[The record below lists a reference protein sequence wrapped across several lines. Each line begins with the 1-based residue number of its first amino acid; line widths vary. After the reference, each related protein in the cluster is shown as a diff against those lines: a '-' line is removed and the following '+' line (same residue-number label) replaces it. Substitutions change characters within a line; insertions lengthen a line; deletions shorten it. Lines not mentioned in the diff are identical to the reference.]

1 MESRS
6 NSRVIRIITI
16 AILSALFAYG
26 FVGSISNVLVNEI
39 IDAFSLTGT
48 AQGLSASLM
57 NMGSLIALFVTP
69 LLQGRIRK
77 TKMIVLSGLL
87 QVAALCVAGSAA
99 GFILFATANAVTGI
113 GCGWLDTYA
122 NSCIVDLHPQNST
135 RYLGWLHGLFGVGSL
150 IAPLAIRW
158 ILGWCNWR
166 GVYFAFAGVMLLS
179 VGCIAFTSRQV
190 ENTGALSN
198 TQESRLT
205 LKEVGAYLTVKRNV
219 LLLLTTV
226 MTNMVQ
232 TGLTCWIARY
242 MFLAYGEVAL
252 GATCL
257 TLFWIA
263 ATASRF
269 VMPRLKLRPLTIV
282 MVGAFCATVLLSGG
296 ILSGSAT
303 VMCVAV
309 CLCGFVTGPFMPMLI
324 AECATGYQ
332 GKTTLTTSLMMIV
345 GGVARLAVPLL
356 TASVTSA
363 VSATAGMLVPAVFAV
378 LAGVL
383 SLAALRTTTTTPTT
397 PTTPTAHAD

>member
-158 ILGWCNWR
+158 ILGWSKWR

-179 VGCIAFTSRQV
+179 VGCIAFTSRKV

-205 LKEVGAYLTVKRNV
+205 LKEVGAYLSVKRNV

-383 SLAALRTTTTTPTT
+383 SLAALRTTTTTPT
-397 PTTPTAHAD
+397 AHAD

>member
-99 GFILFATANAVTGI
+99 GFILFATANADTGI

-158 ILGWCNWR
+158 ILGWSNWR

-179 VGCIAFTSRQV
+179 VGCIAFTSRKV

-383 SLAALRTTTTTPTT
+383 SLAALRTTTTTPT
-397 PTTPTAHAD
+397 AHAD

>member
-77 TKMIVLSGLL
+77 AKMIVLSGLL

-158 ILGWCNWR
+158 ILGWSKWR

-179 VGCIAFTSRQV
+179 VGCIAFTSRKV

-383 SLAALRTTTTTPTT
+383 SLAALRTTTTTPT
-397 PTTPTAHAD
+397 AHAD

>member
-1 MESRS
+1 MGTMESRS

-16 AILSALFAYG
+16 AILSAVFAYG

-158 ILGWCNWR
+158 ILGWSNWR

-179 VGCIAFTSRQV
+179 VGCIAFTSRKV

-383 SLAALRTTTTTPTT
+383 SLAALRTTTT
-397 PTTPTAHAD
+397 PTAHAD

>member
-77 TKMIVLSGLL
+77 AKMIVLSGLL

-158 ILGWCNWR
+158 ILGWSKWR

-179 VGCIAFTSRQV
+179 VGCIAFTSRKV

-205 LKEVGAYLTVKRNV
+205 LKEVGAYLSVKRNV

-383 SLAALRTTTTTPTT
+383 SLAALRTTTT
-397 PTTPTAHAD
+397 PTAHAD

>member
-158 ILGWCNWR
+158 ILGWSNWR

-179 VGCIAFTSRQV
+179 VGCIAFTSRKV

-383 SLAALRTTTTTPTT
+383 SLAALRTTTTA
-397 PTTPTAHAD
+397 PTAHAD

>member
-158 ILGWCNWR
+158 ILGWGNWR

-179 VGCIAFTSRQV
+179 VGCIAFTSRKV

-363 VSATAGMLVPAVFAV
+363 VSATAGMLVPAAFAV

-383 SLAALRTTTTTPTT
+383 SLAALRTTTT
-397 PTTPTAHAD
+397 PTAHAD

>member
-113 GCGWLDTYA
+113 GCGWLDSYA

-158 ILGWCNWR
+158 ILGWSNWR

-179 VGCIAFTSRQV
+179 VGCIAFTSRKV

-363 VSATAGMLVPAVFAV
+363 VSATAGMLVPAAFAV

-383 SLAALRTTTTTPTT
+383 SLAALRTTTT
-397 PTTPTAHAD
+397 PTAHAD

>member
-158 ILGWCNWR
+158 ILGWSKWR

-179 VGCIAFTSRQV
+179 VGCIAFTSRKV

-383 SLAALRTTTTTPTT
+383 SLAALRTTTTTPT
-397 PTTPTAHAD
+397 AHAD

>member
-158 ILGWCNWR
+158 ILGWSNWR

-179 VGCIAFTSRQV
+179 VGCIAFTSRKV

-345 GGVARLAVPLL
+345 GGVARLAMPLL

-363 VSATAGMLVPAVFAV
+363 VSATAGMLVPAAFAV

-383 SLAALRTTTTTPTT
+383 SLAALRTTTT
-397 PTTPTAHAD
+397 PTAHAD

>member
-135 RYLGWLHGLFGVGSL
+135 RYLGWLHGIFGVGSL

-158 ILGWCNWR
+158 ILGWSNWR

-179 VGCIAFTSRQV
+179 VGCIAFTSRKV

-383 SLAALRTTTTTPTT
+383 SLAALRTTTT
-397 PTTPTAHAD
+397 PTAHVDRA

>member
-158 ILGWCNWR
+158 ILGWSNWR

-179 VGCIAFTSRQV
+179 VGCIAFTSRKV

-363 VSATAGMLVPAVFAV
+363 VSAIAGMLVPAAFAV

-383 SLAALRTTTTTPTT
+383 SLAALRTTTT
-397 PTTPTAHAD
+397 PTAHAD

>member
-122 NSCIVDLHPQNST
+122 NSCIVDLHPQNSS

-158 ILGWCNWR
+158 ILGWSNWR

-179 VGCIAFTSRQV
+179 VGCIAFTSRKV

-383 SLAALRTTTTTPTT
+383 SLAALRTTTTTPT
-397 PTTPTAHAD
+397 AHAD

>member
-99 GFILFATANAVTGI
+99 GFILFATANAATGI

-122 NSCIVDLHPQNST
+122 NSCIVDLHPQNRT
-135 RYLGWLHGLFGVGSL
+135 RFLGWLHGLFGVGSL

-158 ILGWCNWR
+158 ILGWSNWR

-179 VGCIAFTSRQV
+179 VGCIAFTSRKV

-383 SLAALRTTTTTPTT
+383 SLAALRTTTTTPT
-397 PTTPTAHAD
+397 AHAD

>member
-87 QVAALCVAGSAA
+87 QVAALCIAGSAA

-135 RYLGWLHGLFGVGSL
+135 RYLGWLHGIFGVGSL

-158 ILGWCNWR
+158 ILGWSNWR

-179 VGCIAFTSRQV
+179 VGCIAFTSRKV

-383 SLAALRTTTTTPTT
+383 SLAALRTTTTTPT
-397 PTTPTAHAD
+397 PHAD

>member
-39 IDAFSLTGT
+39 IDTFSLTGT

-135 RYLGWLHGLFGVGSL
+135 RYLGWLHGIFGVGSL

-158 ILGWCNWR
+158 ILGWSNWR

-179 VGCIAFTSRQV
+179 VGCIAFTSRKV

-383 SLAALRTTTTTPTT
+383 SLAALRTTTT
-397 PTTPTAHAD
+397 PTAHADRA

>member
-135 RYLGWLHGLFGVGSL
+135 RYLGWLHGIFGIGSL

-158 ILGWCNWR
+158 ILGWSNWR

-179 VGCIAFTSRQV
+179 VGCIAFTSQKV

-383 SLAALRTTTTTPTT
+383 SLAALRTTTTA
-397 PTTPTAHAD
+397 PTAHAD

>member
-158 ILGWCNWR
+158 ILGWSNWR

-179 VGCIAFTSRQV
+179 VGCIAFTSRKV

-198 TQESRLT
+198 TQETRLT

-363 VSATAGMLVPAVFAV
+363 VSATAGMLVPAAFAV

-383 SLAALRTTTTTPTT
+383 SLAALRTTTT
-397 PTTPTAHAD
+397 PTAHAD

>member
-158 ILGWCNWR
+158 ILGWSNWR

-179 VGCIAFTSRQV
+179 VGCIAFTSRKV

-309 CLCGFVTGPFMPMLI
+309 CLCGFVSGPFMPMLI

-363 VSATAGMLVPAVFAV
+363 VSATAGMLVPAAFAV

-383 SLAALRTTTTTPTT
+383 SLAALRTTTTTPT
-397 PTTPTAHAD
+397 AHAD

>member
-135 RYLGWLHGLFGVGSL
+135 RYLGWLHGIFGVGSL

-158 ILGWCNWR
+158 ILGWSNWR

-179 VGCIAFTSRQV
+179 VGCIAFTSRKV

-198 TQESRLT
+198 TQESRLA

-383 SLAALRTTTTTPTT
+383 SLAALRTTTTTPT
-397 PTTPTAHAD
+397 AHAD

>member
-135 RYLGWLHGLFGVGSL
+135 RFLGWLHGLFGVGSL

-158 ILGWCNWR
+158 ILGWSNWR

-179 VGCIAFTSRQV
+179 VGCIAFTSRKV

-252 GATCL
+252 GAACL

-363 VSATAGMLVPAVFAV
+363 VSATAGMLVPAAFAV

-383 SLAALRTTTTTPTT
+383 SLAALRTTTTSTS
-397 PTTPTAHAD
+397 HAD

>member
-135 RYLGWLHGLFGVGSL
+135 RFLGWLHGLFGVGSL

-158 ILGWCNWR
+158 ILGWSNWR

-179 VGCIAFTSRQV
+179 VGCIAFTSRKV

-383 SLAALRTTTTTPTT
+383 SLAALRTTTTTPT
-397 PTTPTAHAD
+397 PHAD

>member
-135 RYLGWLHGLFGVGSL
+135 RFLGWLHGLFGVGSL

-158 ILGWCNWR
+158 ILGWSNWR

-179 VGCIAFTSRQV
+179 VGCIAFTSQKV

-383 SLAALRTTTTTPTT
+383 SLAALRTTTTA
-397 PTTPTAHAD
+397 PTAHAD

>member
-1 MESRS
+1 MGTMESRS

-135 RYLGWLHGLFGVGSL
+135 RFLGWLHGLFGVGSL

-158 ILGWCNWR
+158 ILGWSNWR

-179 VGCIAFTSRQV
+179 VGCIAFTSRKV

-363 VSATAGMLVPAVFAV
+363 VSATAGMLVPAAFAV

-383 SLAALRTTTTTPTT
+383 SLAALRTTTT
-397 PTTPTAHAD
+397 PTAHAD

>member
-135 RYLGWLHGLFGVGSL
+135 RYLGWLHGIFGVGSL

-158 ILGWCNWR
+158 ILGWSNWR

-179 VGCIAFTSRQV
+179 VGCIAFTSRKV

-205 LKEVGAYLTVKRNV
+205 LKEVGVYLTVKRNV

-363 VSATAGMLVPAVFAV
+363 VSATAGMLVPAAFAV

-383 SLAALRTTTTTPTT
+383 SLAALRTTTTTPT
-397 PTTPTAHAD
+397 AHADCA

>member
-122 NSCIVDLHPQNST
+122 NSCIVDLHPQNNT

-158 ILGWCNWR
+158 ILGWSNWR

-179 VGCIAFTSRQV
+179 VGCIAFTSRKV

-383 SLAALRTTTTTPTT
+383 SLAALRTTTTTPT
-397 PTTPTAHAD
+397 AHAD

>member
-77 TKMIVLSGLL
+77 AKMIVLSGLL

-158 ILGWCNWR
+158 ILGWSKWR

-179 VGCIAFTSRQV
+179 VGCIAFTSRKV

-205 LKEVGAYLTVKRNV
+205 LKEVGAYLSVKRNV

-383 SLAALRTTTTTPTT
+383 SLAALRTTTTTPT
-397 PTTPTAHAD
+397 AHAD

>member
-99 GFILFATANAVTGI
+99 GFILFATANAATGI

-135 RYLGWLHGLFGVGSL
+135 RFLGWLHGLFGVGSL

-158 ILGWCNWR
+158 ILGWSNWR

-179 VGCIAFTSRQV
+179 VGCIAFTSRKV

-383 SLAALRTTTTTPTT
+383 SLAALRTTTTTPT
-397 PTTPTAHAD
+397 AHAD

>member
-57 NMGSLIALFVTP
+57 NMGSLIALLVTP

-158 ILGWCNWR
+158 ILGWSNWR

-179 VGCIAFTSRQV
+179 VGCIAFTSRKV

-345 GGVARLAVPLL
+345 GGVARLAMPLL

-363 VSATAGMLVPAVFAV
+363 VSAIAGMLVPAAFAV

-383 SLAALRTTTTTPTT
+383 SLAALRTTTT
-397 PTTPTAHAD
+397 PTAHAD

>member
-1 MESRS
+1 M
-6 NSRVIRIITI
+6 
-16 AILSALFAYG
+16 
-26 FVGSISNVLVNEI
+26 
-39 IDAFSLTGT
+39 
-48 AQGLSASLM
+48 
-57 NMGSLIALFVTP
+57 
-69 LLQGRIRK
+69 
-77 TKMIVLSGLL
+77 
-87 QVAALCVAGSAA
+87 
-99 GFILFATANAVTGI
+99 
-113 GCGWLDTYA
+113 
-122 NSCIVDLHPQNST
+122 
-135 RYLGWLHGLFGVGSL
+135 
-150 IAPLAIRW
+150 
-158 ILGWCNWR
+158 
-166 GVYFAFAGVMLLS
+166 
-179 VGCIAFTSRQV
+179 
-190 ENTGALSN
+190 
-198 TQESRLT
+198 T

-345 GGVARLAVPLL
+345 GGVARLAMPLL

-363 VSATAGMLVPAVFAV
+363 VSAIAGMLVPAVCAV
-378 LAGVL
+378 LAGVE
-383 SLAALRTTTTTPTT
+383 SLAALRTTTTTPT
-397 PTTPTAHAD
+397 AHAD

>member
-135 RYLGWLHGLFGVGSL
+135 RYLGWLHGIFGIGSL

-158 ILGWCNWR
+158 ILGWSNWR

-179 VGCIAFTSRQV
+179 VSCIAFTSQKV

-383 SLAALRTTTTTPTT
+383 SLAALRTTTTTPT
-397 PTTPTAHAD
+397 PHAD

>member
-99 GFILFATANAVTGI
+99 GFILFATANAATGI

-158 ILGWCNWR
+158 ILGWSNWR

-179 VGCIAFTSRQV
+179 VGCIAFTSRKV

-383 SLAALRTTTTTPTT
+383 SLAALRTTTT
-397 PTTPTAHAD
+397 PTAHADRA

>member
-6 NSRVIRIITI
+6 NSRVIRSITI

-135 RYLGWLHGLFGVGSL
+135 RYLGWLHGIFGVGSL

-158 ILGWCNWR
+158 ILGWSNWR

-179 VGCIAFTSRQV
+179 VGCIAFTSRKV

-282 MVGAFCATVLLSGG
+282 MVGAFCATVLLNGG

-383 SLAALRTTTTTPTT
+383 SLAALRTTTT
-397 PTTPTAHAD
+397 PTAHVDRA

>member
-57 NMGSLIALFVTP
+57 NMGSLVALFVTP

-158 ILGWCNWR
+158 ILGWSNWR

-179 VGCIAFTSRQV
+179 VGCIAFTSRKV

-383 SLAALRTTTTTPTT
+383 SLAALRTTTT
-397 PTTPTAHAD
+397 PTAHADRA

>member
-113 GCGWLDTYA
+113 GCGWLDSYA

-158 ILGWCNWR
+158 ILGWSNWR

-219 LLLLTTV
+219 LLLFTTV

-383 SLAALRTTTTTPTT
+383 SLAALRTTTTTPT
-397 PTTPTAHAD
+397 AHAD

>member
-87 QVAALCVAGSAA
+87 QVAALCIAGSAA

-158 ILGWCNWR
+158 ILGWSNWR
-166 GVYFAFAGVMLLS
+166 GVYFVFAGVMLLS
-179 VGCIAFTSRQV
+179 VGCIAFTSRKV

-363 VSATAGMLVPAVFAV
+363 VSATAGMLVPAAFAV

-383 SLAALRTTTTTPTT
+383 SLAALRTTTT
-397 PTTPTAHAD
+397 PTAHAD

>member
-135 RYLGWLHGLFGVGSL
+135 RYLGWLHGIFGVGSL

-158 ILGWCNWR
+158 ILGWSNWR

-179 VGCIAFTSRQV
+179 VGCIAFTSRKV

-383 SLAALRTTTTTPTT
+383 SLAALRTTTTA
-397 PTTPTAHAD
+397 PTAHAD

>member
-57 NMGSLIALFVTP
+57 NMGSLIALFVSP

-158 ILGWCNWR
+158 ILGWSNWR

-179 VGCIAFTSRQV
+179 VGCIAFTSRKV

-345 GGVARLAVPLL
+345 GGVARLAMPLL

-363 VSATAGMLVPAVFAV
+363 VSAIAGMLVPAVFAV

-383 SLAALRTTTTTPTT
+383 SLAALRTTTTTPT
-397 PTTPTAHAD
+397 AHAD

>member
-158 ILGWCNWR
+158 ILGWSNWR

-179 VGCIAFTSRQV
+179 VGCIAFTSRKV

-296 ILSGSAT
+296 ILSGSAM

-363 VSATAGMLVPAVFAV
+363 VSATAGMLVPAAFAV

-383 SLAALRTTTTTPTT
+383 SLAALRTTTT
-397 PTTPTAHAD
+397 PTAHAD

>member
-1 MESRS
+1 MESHS

-135 RYLGWLHGLFGVGSL
+135 RFLGWLHGLFGVGSL

-158 ILGWCNWR
+158 ILGWSNWR

-179 VGCIAFTSRQV
+179 VGCIAFTSRKV

-383 SLAALRTTTTTPTT
+383 SLAALRTTTT
-397 PTTPTAHAD
+397 PTAHADRA